1 MQAHPAIMYRSQT
14 GSLSWTLPSR
24 QLGHQDG
31 SISIGM
37 SRCSM
42 SWASDDLGVESEVSQ
57 LGSVFRDLY
66 RYSVEYFK
74 IP

>member
-1 MQAHPAIMYRSQT
+1 
-14 GSLSWTLPSR
+14 
-24 QLGHQDG
+24 
-31 SISIGM
+31 
-37 SRCSM
+37 M

-74 IP
+74 IPDVNPDMDVMMKAIDFLEVGRRDG